1 MDARD
6 SDAAQTTLRPFA
18 PVHSKGDYDGA
29 MTQYLKTIGR
39 LEPSYVI
46 RKVRTQV
53 QKHTTCTGIH
63 GHSRLF
69 FSAVHGPTLLSL
81 FSPADLAFPSHYV
94 SPSRL
99 LFFFPFSCIQFLD
112 AQRIRNLTSYLQEL
126 HEQGVANADHTTLL
140 LNCYTKL
147 KDNERLDAFIK
158 VWHARQ
164 TQRWTPRQAW
174 LTVGARTACLP
185 TS

>member
-1 MDARD
+1 MGIPDFFF
-6 SDAAQTTLRPFA
+6 RP
-18 PVHSKGDYDGA
+18 
-29 MTQYLKTIGR
+29 
-39 LEPSYVI
+39 
-46 RKVRTQV
+46 
-53 QKHTTCTGIH
+53 CTGLPFFPFFP
-63 GHSRLF
+63 RL
-69 FSAVHGPTLLSL
+69 TLLS
-81 FSPADLAFPSHYV
+81 
-94 SPSRL
+94 RL
-99 LFFFPFSCIQFLD
+99 TTYPHPVFYFFFPFSCIQFLD

-147 KDNERLDAFIK
+147 MDNERLDAFIK